1 MSKNDLLEEV
11 KLFNNVWISSTVV
24 MSLIF
29 LIPIAGAH
37 LMNHVEKKYLMKVP
51 KKWLVSSITTLTLL
65 FELSLTFLVST
76 RTGLSFI
83 EAHFTVGFLL
93 FIMVWFMQF
102 NEFMGN
108 QYANVDNQV
117 FGDGK
122 DIYRVS
128 IFQFKVNP
136 VSIGTFLYFAAA
148 VLISVVAYY

>member
-1 MSKNDLLEEV
+1 MD
-11 KLFNNVWISSTVV
+11 
-24 MSLIF
+24 
-29 LIPIAGAH
+29 H
-37 LMNHVEKKYLMKVP
+37 LEKKYLMKVP

-65 FELSLTFLVST
+65 LELSLTFLVST

-83 EAHFTVGFLL
+83 ESHFTIGFLL
-93 FIMVWFMQF
+93 FIMVWFMQL

-136 VSIGTFLYFAAA
+136 VSIGTFIYFTAAI
-148 VLISVVAYY
+148 LISIVAYT